1 MARTDKARRAFQE
14 KFKKDKKLQAKYKK
28 AGSEAMKKLW
38 TDPEFRKKRS
48 EHMKRLN
55 ERRKKDKVFGQL
67 CQDRA
72 TEGRKNSEKFK
83 QVSRDT
89 LNRLRTDPDFQEAHS
104 KAAAKRARRYGIAS
118 CRRSIPVNYRDR
130 KGREFRFRSI
140 TECRFALLADL
151 KGLDWNYEPISL
163 PYSWKGRVR
172 HYNPDFWVEQWR
184 EYVEVKGYETRGV
197 VKQLE
202 AVLAENPQIT
212 VRLWTRGDLDQCE
225 APEIRVAGTD
235 TILFESFAVPTG
247 G

>member
-1 MARTDKARRAFQE
+1 M
-14 KFKKDKKLQAKYKK
+14 KL
-28 AGSEAMKKLW
+28 
-38 TDPEFRKKRS
+38 
-48 EHMKRLN
+48 LN
-55 ERRKKDKVFGQL
+55 ERRKKDKAFGKL
-67 CQDRA
+67 CQDKA
-72 TEGRKNSEKFK
+72 TEGKLNSEKFK
-83 QVSRDT
+83 QAGRDT
-89 LNRLRTDPDFQEAHS
+89 LSRFRNDPEFQRKRSKGLAEA
-104 KAAAKRARRYGIAS
+104 ARRLGIAS

-151 KGLDWNYEPISL
+151 QGLDWNYEPISL

-225 APEIRVAGTD
+225 APEIRVSGKD
-235 TILFESFAVPTG
+235 MILFESFAVPTG